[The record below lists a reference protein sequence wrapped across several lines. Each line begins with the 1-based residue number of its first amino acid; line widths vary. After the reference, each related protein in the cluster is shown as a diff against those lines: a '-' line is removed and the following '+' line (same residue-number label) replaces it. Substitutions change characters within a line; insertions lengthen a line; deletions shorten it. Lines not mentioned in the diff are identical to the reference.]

1 MTHADKH
8 AAFVKLHD
16 RSELLILANAWDAA
30 SARVI
35 AHAGAK
41 AVATSSVAV
50 ATSYGYADGNH
61 LPKADALDAVRRI
74 ARSVDVPVSAD
85 LEEGFGATP
94 DEVAD
99 TAVQA
104 AKAGAVGMNFEDAV
118 KDPHAYAAKLKAT
131 RAALKSAGLPF
142 FINARV
148 DTLLRNA
155 PGGLDDAISRAKLYA
170 EAGADGIFVPGAV
183 KPEDIR
189 ALAAATPLPLNV
201 LHWPGLPP
209 AGELL
214 ALGVARYSAGG
225 GIHRAAIGA
234 TERAARAFLAG
245 DAGPMSELGVA
256 ADVFKSVVNV

>member
-16 RSELLILANAWDAA
+16 RSALLILANAWDAA

-35 AHAGAK
+35 EHAGAK

-61 LPKADALDAVRRI
+61 LPKADALGAVRRI
-74 ARSVDVPVSAD
+74 ARSVEVPVSAD
-85 LEEGFGATP
+85 LEEGFGITP

-118 KDPHAYAAKLKAT
+118 KDAAAYAAKLKAM
-131 RAALKSAGLPF
+131 RAALKAAGLPF

-155 PGGLDDAISRAKLYA
+155 PGGLDDAIARAKLYA

-183 KPEDIR
+183 KPDDIR

-201 LHWPGLPP
+201 LLFPGLPP
-209 AGELL
+209 VKDLL
-214 ALGVARYSAGG
+214 ALGVARFSTGG
-225 GIHRAAIGA
+225 GPHRAALGA
-234 TERAARAFLAG
+234 TDKVARAILAG
-245 DAGPMSELGVA
+245 ETTAIAEMGLA
-256 ADVFKSVVNV
+256 ADVFRTVVNR